1 MTDSP
6 NTFKRNLKLIDST
19 AIVIGSMIGSGI
31 FIVSADMS
39 RQLGSPG
46 WLLIAWIIT
55 GILTIIAALSYGEL
69 AGMMPKAGGQY
80 VYLREAF
87 NPLTGFLYGWSLF
100 AVIQT
105 GTIAAVG
112 MAFAKFM
119 GVLVP
124 WFSEKNVWL
133 DLGFM
138 KFNTVQILAIS
149 SIVILTWLNSR
160 GIKAGKIVQNSFTF
174 TKFLALLVF
183 LVIGLFF
190 ASNSDA
196 IHFNSSIF
204 WSAVQTNKDGSIVT
218 ALSGFAIVA
227 AIGTAMVGSLFSSD
241 AWNNITF
248 TASEVVNPKR
258 NIPLSLFLGTLIVTI
273 IYLLMNVVYLQV
285 LPLRGTHEAATV
297 VQRGMQF
304 ATDDRLGTASMSN
317 IFGNSAVIIMAVFIV
332 ISTFGC
338 NNGLILAGARVY
350 HTMSN
355 DGLFFSK
362 VGKLNKHQVPS
373 TGLYIQCVWA
383 SLLCLSGRY
392 SDLLDYVVF
401 TVLIFYVLTI
411 LSVYVLRIK
420 KPDAERPYK
429 AFGYPVLP
437 AIYIITAIFIMVI
450 LLIYKP
456 LYTWPGLI
464 IVAIGVPIYYIWK
477 YLKRK

>member
-1 MTDSP
+1 MQEKLS
-6 NTFKRNLKLIDST
+6 FKRNLKLLDST
-19 AIVIGSMIGSGI
+19 AIVVGSMIGSGI

-46 WLLIAWIIT
+46 WLLIAWIVT
-55 GILTIIAALSYGEL
+55 GIMTIIAALSYGEL

-100 AVIQT
+100 SVIQT

-138 KFNTVQILAIS
+138 QFNTVQLLAIA
-149 SIVILTWLNSR
+149 SIVFLTWLNSR
-160 GIKAGKIVQNSFTF
+160 GIQAGKIVQNTFTL

-183 LVIGLFF
+183 LIIGLFF
-190 ASNSDA
+190 AANADA
-196 IHFNSSIF
+196 IHINTTNF
-204 WSAVQTNKDGSIVT
+204 WSAVQTSKDGATIT
-218 ALSGFAIVA
+218 HLAGFAIVA

-248 TASEVVNPKR
+248 TAAEVVNPKR

-273 IYLLMNVVYLQV
+273 IYLLMNIVYLQV
-285 LPLRGTHEAATV
+285 LPLRGTFEASTV
-297 VQRGMQF
+297 VERGMQF
-304 ATDDRLGTASMSN
+304 ATDDRLGTAAMSN
-317 IFGNSAVIIMAVFIV
+317 IFGNSAVLIMAAFII

-338 NNGLILAGARVY
+338 NNGLILSGARVY
-350 HTMSN
+350 YTMSN
-355 DGLFFSK
+355 DGLFFRK
-362 VGKLNKHQVPS
+362 AGILNKNQVPA
-373 TGLYIQCVWA
+373 TGLYIQCIWA

-392 SDLLDYVVF
+392 GDLLDYVVF
-401 TVLIFYVLTI
+401 AVLIFYVLTI
-411 LSVYVLRIK
+411 LGVFVLRIK
-420 KPDAERPYK
+420 KPDAKRPYR

-437 AIYIITAIFIMVI
+437 AIYILAACFVMVI

-456 LYTWPGLI
+456 MFTWPGLI
-464 IVAIGVPIYYIWK
+464 IVALGVPIYYAWNYFK
-477 YLKRK
+477 KN

>member
-160 GIKAGKIVQNSFTF
+160 GIKAGKIVQNVTNNMPGQSVDYATMWRFTLVNYNAGSGCLATAV
-174 TKFLALLVF
+174 TKAYDPTAATPLSWDKVAAALDV
-183 LVIGLFF
+183 
-190 ASNSDA
+190 
-196 IHFNSSIF
+196 SSHK
-204 WSAVQTNKDGSIVT
+204 AT
-218 ALSGFAIVA
+218 AL
-227 AIGTAMVGSLFSSD
+227 
-241 AWNNITF
+241 
-248 TASEVVNPKR
+248 
-258 NIPLSLFLGTLIVTI
+258 
-273 IYLLMNVVYLQV
+273 
-285 LPLRGTHEAATV
+285 
-297 VQRGMQF
+297 
-304 ATDDRLGTASMSN
+304 
-317 IFGNSAVIIMAVFIV
+317 
-332 ISTFGC
+332 
-338 NNGLILAGARVY
+338 
-350 HTMSN
+350 
-355 DGLFFSK
+355 
-362 VGKLNKHQVPS
+362 HQVARS
-373 TGLYIQCVWA
+373 
-383 SLLCLSGRY
+383 R
-392 SDLLDYVVF
+392 
-401 TVLIFYVLTI
+401 
-411 LSVYVLRIK
+411 
-420 KPDAERPYK
+420 
-429 AFGYPVLP
+429 
-437 AIYIITAIFIMVI
+437 
-450 LLIYKP
+450 
-456 LYTWPGLI
+456 
-464 IVAIGVPIYYIWK
+464 
-477 YLKRK
+477 